1 MASFSLHIQPINT
14 TQLPS
19 SLSLQKFSCFFISS
33 TPFFS
38 SKPIFSQSNT
48 RKWSN
53 HKDTCSV
60 SSSVEECNNEDGSE
74 YKVLTA
80 IRSSF
85 NDIVILET
93 ADSRML
99 LLDATHNVHSIFNK
113 GNKWTGSYWDQF
125 VSLPPI
131 VPKGP
136 IAIFGLGG
144 GTAAQLLLEVWP
156 MLQLDGWEID
166 EILVYK
172 ARDYL
177 GLADLENQTEAG
189 GRLNVIVGDALSSSA
204 TIPGGYAGIIVD
216 LFSEG
221 QVLPQLQEVEYWLG
235 LQQRLMPNGRI
246 MINCGGSVDESVNT
260 WESNSTICAL
270 HEAFP
275 SQLSWMKLPKDKGA
289 NFLALTGPLPD
300 LTLWAD
306 TLPEILRLEVRRWR
320 TCSPS

>member
-1 MASFSLHIQPINT
+1 PVHYELPAPYPNTIFKETLRSQRTTKPSELNWIKMASFSLHIQPINT

-144 GTAAQLLLEVWP
+144 GTAAHLLLEVWP

-204 TIPGGYAGIIVD
+204 TIPGGYAGKLRKFYYYKICNYNIISFFIKV
-216 LFSEG
+216 
-221 QVLPQLQEVEYWLG
+221 
-235 LQQRLMPNGRI
+235 
-246 MINCGGSVDESVNT
+246 
-260 WESNSTICAL
+260 
-270 HEAFP
+270 
-275 SQLSWMKLPKDKGA
+275 
-289 NFLALTGPLPD
+289 
-300 LTLWAD
+300 
-306 TLPEILRLEVRRWR
+306 
-320 TCSPS
+320 